1 MIEPVYDLLQVHL
14 QQDLDLGQCI
24 QAHAFKAQAQ
34 THL

>member
-14 QQDLDLGQCI
+14 HLHLGQCI
-24 QAHAFKAQAQ
+24 RAHAFKAQAQ